1 MKLSDKECKRRWE
14 DPMIKIDISTSE
26 GKQVMD
32 WLQRDV
38 TKSVSQKPCFDM
50 KSGIN

>member
-1 MKLSDKECKRRWE
+1 MLTDKECKRRW
-14 DPMIKIDISTSE
+14 DSPSIRIDISTPE

-32 WLQRDV
+32 WVQREIN
-38 TKSVSQKPCFDM
+38 KSVSSKPCFDI

>member
-1 MKLSDKECKRRWE
+1 MLTDKECKKRWE
-14 DPMIKIDISTSE
+14 DPTIKIDISTLE

-32 WLQRDV
+32 WLARDIN
-38 TKSVSQKPCFDM
+38 KSVSQKPCFDI